1 MELEKREIDVKRLKD
16 IYRQIWWEMP
26 TQLRM
31 PLKESSYLKKKK
43 TEKKFEKLIDE
54 IIEIINTFPE
64 DESKRLEWKN
74 DGQQR
79 LEKMLEG
86 IEGFELGVIDK
97 KMKEQF
103 MDTTREFI
111 SECKKFDDNI
121 SYGDIG
127 QAMRNVWIISILQKA
142 FGRDIKFNMASFGY
156 SMLYPYSD
164 NYLDDPS
171 IDIKEKKSFNERFYR
186 RLLGEKLES
195 NSNHENQIF
204 QLIERI
210 EQVYD
215 RKSFKKVYESLLII
229 FEGQRKSLTQQEGIS
244 NPYERDMLDISIE
257 KGGASVIAD
266 GYLIDGQL
274 SKDEESFSFGYGFLL
289 QLCDDIQD
297 VKEDSENSHMTV
309 MSQLAGKYNLD
320 SIVTK
325 LINLT
330 NYVVKEAKCFQC
342 ENEDMIKKLIIDNCI
357 LMIIFAV
364 AMAKEYF
371 SKSYIKEIEKYLPFT
386 LGYIER
392 LKSRMQSKVKAVE
405 KTYYDMEIE
414 EVIYYL
420 LS

>member
-1 MELEKREIDVKRLKD
+1 MELEKREIDVKILKD
-16 IYRQIWWEMP
+16 IYRQIWWKMP
-26 TQLRM
+26 TQLKM
-31 PLKESSYLKKKK
+31 PLKESGYLKKKN

-74 DGQQR
+74 DGHQR

-97 KMKEQF
+97 KMKDQF

-164 NYLDDPS
+164 NYLDDPN

-215 RKSFKKVYESLLII
+215 RKSFKKIYESLLII

-274 SKDEESFSFGYGFLL
+274 SEDEESFSFGYGFLL

-330 NYVVKEAKCFQC
+330 IYVVKEAKCFQC
-342 ENEDMIKKLIIDNCI
+342 ENEDMLKKLIIDNCI

-392 LKSRMQSKVKAVE
+392 LKSRMQSKFKAVE

-414 EVIYYL
+414 DVIYYL

>member
-1 MELEKREIDVKRLKD
+1 MELEKREIDIKRLKD

-26 TQLRM
+26 TQLRI
-31 PLKESSYLKKKK
+31 PLKEYSYIKKKK

-54 IIEIINTFPE
+54 IIKIINNFPE
-64 DESKRLEWKN
+64 EESKRLEWKS

-103 MDTTREFI
+103 MDTTKEFI
-111 SECKKFDDNI
+111 NECKKFDDNI

-127 QAMRNVWIISILQKA
+127 QAMRNVWIISILQKS

-164 NYLDDPS
+164 NYLDDPN
-171 IDIKEKKSFNERFYR
+171 IDIEEKKSFNERFYR

-274 SKDEESFSFGYGFLL
+274 NEDEESFSFGYGFLL

-297 VKEDSENSHMTV
+297 VKEDSENSHMTM
-309 MSQLAGKYNLD
+309 MSQLAGKYDLD

-330 NYVVKEAKCFQC
+330 IYVVKEARCFRC

-371 SKSYIKEIEKYLPFT
+371 SKSYIKEIGKYLPFT

-392 LKSRMQSKVKAVE
+392 LKSRMQSKFKAVE
-405 KTYYDMEIE
+405 KTYYDIEIE
-414 EVIYYL
+414 EVVYYL

>member
-16 IYRQIWWEMP
+16 IYRQIWWKMP

-31 PLKESSYLKKKK
+31 PLKESGYLKKKN

-64 DESKRLEWKN
+64 EESKRLEWKN
-74 DGQQR
+74 DGHQR

-97 KMKEQF
+97 KMKDQF

-164 NYLDDPS
+164 NYLDDPN

-274 SKDEESFSFGYGFLL
+274 SEDEESFSFGYGFLL

-297 VKEDSENSHMTV
+297 VREDSEYSHMTV

-330 NYVVKEAKCFQC
+330 IYVVKEAKCFQC
-342 ENEDMIKKLIIDNCI
+342 ENEDMLKKLIIDNCI

-392 LKSRMQSKVKAVE
+392 LKSRMQSKFKAVE

-414 EVIYYL
+414 EVVYYL